1 MNHKLWSIS
10 YKKPDGGLAPGG
22 SIDIVVKFALPS
34 SPQASAIYQDSI
46 RLHSTGGNLMIP
58 VYAYPTIN
66 TDNFPDKINFGSIP
80 LGQEA
85 TRIIKLTSPENES
98 FDFSCAMHPP
108 SAFDV
113 QPAYGTISGDME
125 ITVSYRP
132 TEFITSSASM
142 QIMFSTFDRKILKV
156 LYSTIITN
164 QNNLVQNKRQLLARP
179 TDTEKEERIRTET

>member
-1 MNHKLWSIS
+1 MRKITRWSIS
-10 YKKPDGGLAPGG
+10 YRKPDGGLAPGG

-85 TRIIKLTSPENES
+85 TRVIKLTSPENES

-125 ITVSYRP
+125 LTVSYRP

-164 QNNLVQNKRQLLARP
+164 
-179 TDTEKEERIRTET
+179 RII

>member
-1 MNHKLWSIS
+1 
-10 YKKPDGGLAPGG
+10 
-22 SIDIVVKFALPS
+22 
-34 SPQASAIYQDSI
+34 
-46 RLHSTGGNLMIP
+46 MIP

-125 ITVSYRP
+125 LTVSYRP

-156 LYSTIITN
+156 LYSKIITN
-164 QNNLVQNKRQLLARP
+164 QK
-179 TDTEKEERIRTET
+179 